1 MEKIKIISFILIVIL
16 GNTTPVQAQQ
26 FNRDSL
32 GPPIIAYVDKLQP
45 YYHRPIS
52 TIIDSFKQQGYT
64 QVELAYAIYV
74 WIAKNVQFDSY
85 AYHHKRTARHTPSA
99 TLENRAATSEGYS
112 YLYKTMC
119 DLAGIQCYVVP
130 GFLKLFTVDIGVN
143 PLKNKHYWN
152 VLFIN
157 HQFMYVDVCLGAGTT
172 DFNFR
177 NFVKEFSDV
186 WFLTSKQLF
195 LFSHFSQDKSNP
207 IPKSWGISKAE
218 FIFSPIVYKQAIR
231 MQLYPAPTD
240 KGKIKTLVGKTKLIA
255 IEMRAPQYKVVSIQQ
270 WTPFG
275 ELPISIVRQG
285 DILLV
290 SLSFDKSGE
299 YPVIVKVN
307 GKNTIGFW
315 ATVSKVK
322 K

>member
-1 MEKIKIISFILIVIL
+1 MKRIIMISFIFIITLVSK
-16 GNTTPVQAQQ
+16 TPIQAQK

-45 YYHRPIS
+45 YYHRPLS

-74 WIAKNVQFDSY
+74 WIAKNIQFDSH

-99 TLENRAATSEGYS
+99 TLEKRAATSEGYS

-130 GFLKLFTVDIGVN
+130 GYLKLFTVDIGVN

-152 VLFIN
+152 VLVIN
-157 HQFMYVDVCLGAGTT
+157 NQFMYVDVCLGAGTT
-172 DFNFR
+172 DYNFR
-177 NFVKEFSDV
+177 NFVKDFSDV
-186 WFLTSKQLF
+186 WFLPSKQLF
-195 LFSHFSQDKSNP
+195 LASHFSQDKSNP
-207 IPKSWGISKAE
+207 IPKSWGISKPE
-218 FIFSPIVYKQAIR
+218 FISSPIVYKQAILL
-231 MQLYPAPTD
+231 QLYPAPTV
-240 KGKIKTLVGKTKLIA
+240 KGKIKTQVGKTKLLA
-255 IEMRAPQYKVVSIQQ
+255 LEMRAPQYKVVSIQQ

-275 ELPISIVRQG
+275 EIWIPITRQG

-290 SLSFDKSGE
+290 SLKFEKSGD
-299 YPVIVKVN
+299 YPLIVKVN

-315 ATVSKVK
+315 ASVSKVK